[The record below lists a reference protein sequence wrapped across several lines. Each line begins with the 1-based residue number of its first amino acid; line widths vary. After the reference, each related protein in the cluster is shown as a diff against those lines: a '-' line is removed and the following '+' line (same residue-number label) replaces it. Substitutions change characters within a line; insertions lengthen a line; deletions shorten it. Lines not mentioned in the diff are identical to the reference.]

1 MSSTP
6 TDIRPEAPMHA
17 KPSALIK
24 VSWKTGIGGSPLE
37 GPNAAI
43 GGICGTAFALSSDIV
58 LTASHHLAELWQPH
72 DGFDD
77 FDVWIGHADGS
88 HQLLQT
94 GCFEHFEGF
103 DIALIDCR
111 PPAARFAAS
120 KKAHEDVTEGL
131 CFGYEA
137 STGPFDCGVSG
148 KPIVIRNLALERSL
162 IPFAPT
168 SASHKVIECRAADV
182 FIDQKRGYLLQYPA
196 TVGLSGGP
204 MVDPADCSAIAVC
217 CLGLPADVHQKQT
230 IGAVDLRE
238 LPI

>member
-1 MSSTP
+1 M
-6 TDIRPEAPMHA
+6 DAA
-17 KPSALIK
+17 PSALIK
-24 VSWKTGIGGSPLE
+24 VSWKTSFGGVPFE

-43 GGICGTAFALSSDIV
+43 GGVCGTVFALSSDIV
-58 LTASHHLAELWQPH
+58 LTASHHLDDLWRPH

-88 HQLLQT
+88 HQLLQN

-103 DIALIDCR
+103 DIARIDCR

-120 KKAHEDVTEGL
+120 KKAYEDVTEGL
-131 CFGYEA
+131 CLGYEA
-137 STGPFDCGVSG
+137 NTAPFACGVSG
-148 KPIVIRNLALERSL
+148 KRIVLKDLALERSL

-168 SASHKVIECRAADV
+168 SAARKVIECRAADV
-182 FIDQKRGYLLQYPA
+182 FIDQKRGYLLQHPA

-204 MVDPADCSAIAVC
+204 MVDSADCSAIAVC
-217 CLGLPADVHQKQT
+217 CLGLPADVHEKHT
-230 IGAVDLRE
+230 VGAVDLRD